1 MKKNS
6 SFSKLILLASIAI
19 LTTISCNKNDDD
31 KQVGTEAI
39 NFVVP
44 DSTTIFANAGEVV
57 DFTLYLAID
66 QAIDTIRGGYLIDT
80 SMSIQSLSFLDLQD
94 IFFVEG
100 FSDSLNVQTI
110 SGTFT
115 MPSGVNDTI
124 PFRQYF
130 SGNTNPFIAPDF
142 DAVRIIFRMEAA
154 DNTFFEKQL
163 KIIVK

>member
-1 MKKNS
+1 MKNIS
-6 SFSKLILLASIAI
+6 SFSKLILLALMAI
-19 LTTISCNKNDDD
+19 ITTIACNKNKDDNP
-31 KQVGTEAI
+31 VGTEAI

-80 SMSIQSLSFLDLQD
+80 SMIIQSLSFLDMD
-94 IFFVEG
+94 SVFFVQG
-100 FSDSLNVQTI
+100 FSDSLNVQTV

-115 MPSGVNDTI
+115 MPSGVNDSI

-154 DNTFFEKQL
+154 DNTYFEKQL